1 MKVRKRY
8 VLAGLVLAGAV
19 AAAALGVA
27 SSSGGG
33 KRATKDKVTLQL
45 KWVTQAQ
52 FAGYYAAKAKGYYA
66 KQGLDVNLKVGGPNI
81 TPEVVVASGQAQFGI
96 DWQGSLLSTRDK
108 GGKIINIG
116 QVYTRSGTTEL
127 TWKNTG
133 LSSFCKL
140 RRKNV
145 GVWIGGNEFEQYAA
159 LRKCGIDP
167 NNKGQVTIF
176 AQPFDMQAFLNRQ
189 IDAAS
194 AMTYNELA
202 QVLET
207 KNPKTGKLYRLKEL
221 NVFKYEKLGTGML
234 QDAVF
239 VRDSWIK
246 DKKNQDIARRFL
258 QASFQG
264 WIYCRDHYR
273 ACVNIVLANGPTLG
287 READRGRRAAGQAD
301 HEGAHDLVPRRPR
314 EEGGREP
321 EAAGARRVR
330 QALEARR
337 RPRDARGGV
346 ASTRP
351 RREIRHV
358 RSDQRRPSPDRRRR
372 LRRRCLRR
380 GRADLPDLGVARRA
394 RRPGRRRVREVRA
407 AGLRRP
413 AHPSRHALRR
423 HRHDR
428 RCRVG
433 PAGGRGRRHDLP
445 RRLRHPAEGRH
456 VRRRARR
463 VAGGGG
469 GGGEGRPRA
478 PP

>member
-127 TWKNTG
+127 TWKDTG
-133 LSSFCKL
+133 LNSFCKL
-140 RRKNV
+140 RRKKV

-189 IDAAS
+189 IPAA
-194 AMTYNELA
+194 ARRTVA
-202 QVLET
+202 VARQ
-207 KNPKTGKLYRLKEL
+207 GKLITK
-221 NVFKYEKLGTGML
+221 
-234 QDAVF
+234 A
-239 VRDSWIK
+239 
-246 DKKNQDIARRFL
+246 
-258 QASFQG
+258 
-264 WIYCRDHYR
+264 
-273 ACVNIVLANGPTLG
+273 PT
-287 READRGRRAAGQAD
+287 
-301 HEGAHDLVPRRPR
+301 
-314 EEGGREP
+314 
-321 EAAGARRVR
+321 
-330 QALEARR
+330 
-337 RPRDARGGV
+337 
-346 ASTRP
+346 TWY
-351 RREIRHV
+351 
-358 RSDQRRPSPDRRRR
+358 
-372 LRRRCLRR
+372 
-380 GRADLPDLGVARRA
+380 RADLAKKADANLKRQGLDVYGKRWKPAVVHVT
-394 RRPGRRRVREVRA
+394 PG
-407 AGLRRP
+407 GK
-413 AHPSRHALRR
+413 
-423 HRHDR
+423 
-428 RCRVG
+428 
-433 PAGGRGRRHDLP
+433 
-445 RRLRHPAEGRH
+445 
-456 VRRRARR
+456 
-463 VAGGGG
+463 
-469 GGGEGRPRA
+469 
-478 PP
+478 